1 MKIETF
7 GTISPEVTEL
17 AKQCEIPRYLVCGVD
32 VYSYSLPG
40 PKAEPKKTGSKPEIV
55 DHHYRV
61 IDLIET
67 DDYLP
72 CTTIADLIAELRT
85 RISELTED
93 KLNFIKE
100 KVDPLT
106 GQNKPGEILE
116 FDDDESIF
124 KLTSLTREE
133 MEELLKG

>member
-1 MKIETF
+1 M
-7 GTISPEVTEL
+7 
-17 AKQCEIPRYLVCGVD
+17 
-32 VYSYSLPG
+32 
-40 PKAEPKKTGSKPEIV
+40 

-72 CTTIADLIAELRT
+72 CTTIADLIAELNT
-85 RISELTED
+85 RISELTQD

-100 KVDPLT
+100 IVDPQT
-106 GQNKPGEILE
+106 GQNKPGEIQE

-124 KLTSLTREE
+124 KLTSLTRAEL
-133 MEELLKG
+133 EELLKG